1 MKKYKY
7 PLGILFV
14 FSLALLVTSQVQ
26 AASSNAPFSSVSSQ
40 SLSLAAQCQAQG
52 ALADP
57 ICTPGATFA
66 GVTASQ
72 VCTPGYAKSVRN
84 VPTSV
89 KNQVYASYGIMT
101 HAPGEYEIDHYIP
114 LELGGSN
121 EVANLWPEPA
131 SPVPGFHE
139 KDKVENYLHD
149 QVCSGA
155 MALDEAQ
162 HEIATNWL
170 DVYKRIA

>member
-1 MKKYKY
+1 VKKYKY

-26 AASSNAPFSSVSSQ
+26 AASPNALHSSVSSQ
-40 SLSLAAQCQAQG
+40 RLSSAAQCQAQG
-52 ALADP
+52 ALSDP
-57 ICTPGATFA
+57 KCTPGAIFA

-72 VCTPGYAKSVRN
+72 VCTPGYSKSVRN

-89 KNQVYASYGIMT
+89 KTQVYASYGILT
-101 HAPGEYEIDHYIP
+101 HAPGEYEIDHYIA

-121 EVANLWPEPA
+121 EVTNLWPEPA

-139 KDKVENYLHD
+139 KDKVENYLHA

-162 HEIATNWL
+162 HEISTNWL